1 MSAKASGRRA
11 RRQTQLAARRERK
24 RLSSQPQWV
33 VALLLLVF
41 LLSGAA
47 GLIHEVVWMRLL
59 AGVFGATSLAVST
72 VLAAFMG
79 GLALGSYW
87 IGRRMGQLSDRRR
100 IYALLEIGIG
110 VFALLVPFLL
120 DLVEPLYGWLWRELE
135 LGFTVMSVFR
145 FVLVGGLLLVPTA
158 MMGATFPALADYF
171 VGLEGKRLGPQ
182 LLYTVNLAGALLG
195 VAAAGFVL
203 MPVVGLW
210 GAIAGGAILNIGVG
224 LAVLGLP
231 PLVQRQEPEAPLEDF
246 QPRPDMLLLA
256 AAFLSGVLSLAAQVA
271 WTRVLI
277 LVVGSTTYAFS
288 TVLVVYLLAL
298 AAGAA
303 WVTWRWAAVVRVES
317 HLAVIHVLMGLC
329 MLGAIYSV
337 NRLPF
342 WYLDL
347 FSKWQP
353 ESLTGVLALSTT
365 IVVGVLIP
373 PVLFAGMILPLV
385 MVGAVP
391 LQVRQAGM
399 SVGIIYAVNTVGG
412 ILGAVVGGFVL
423 IPLVGTQKT
432 LLGVAVAGVIM
443 GVVFAFKVRRR
454 RWILGGA
461 LTAALAMM
469 VGVILRPEWS
479 AKPLNTAVF
488 EMDRTRLRYGV
499 DTVTRPS
506 ARVLYHR
513 EGPTATVMLLEDVG
527 RRSLRING
535 RPNAS
540 DLPGD
545 MSTQVLLSQIPLLL
559 APRVDKVMVVGFGS
573 GVSTGSALQSP
584 AKEITAVEIEPA
596 VVEASY
602 FFSHVNHSPT
612 EDPRVRVY
620 QDDVRHILRASPDK
634 YDVIISG
641 PSHPWVTGVASLF
654 TEDFFKLARH
664 RLASD
669 GVFAHWLQAYQMAFD
684 SYQSVLG
691 AFHAAFPEVLVFRS
705 TRAPGDSIL
714 IGSMRPL
721 RLDLEELERRW
732 WYPATR
738 EECARADIWAPE
750 DLLSILYSDSESV
763 RAFIKG
769 AHTNTDN
776 NMYVEFRAPK
786 DMVLRPKGGIDEI
799 FSRLERGLTHPEN
812 VLTDPSS
819 LLENPERLRTLIAAL
834 ERRKRPTKRYLELLA
849 GL

>member
-11 RRQTQLAARRERK
+11 RRQAQLASRRERK
-24 RLSSQPQWV
+24 RLPSQPQWV
-33 VALLLLVF
+33 VSVLLLVF
-41 LLSGAA
+41 LLSGGA

-87 IGRRMGQLSDRRR
+87 IGRRMDQLGDRRR
-100 IYALLEIGIG
+100 IYAWLEIGIG

-135 LGFTVMSVFR
+135 LGFTVMSVVR
-145 FVLVGGLLLVPTA
+145 FVLVGGLLLIPTA

-171 VGLEGKRLGPQ
+171 VGLQGKRLGPQ

-203 MPVVGLW
+203 MPAVGLW
-210 GAIAGGAILNIGVG
+210 GAIVGGAILNIGVG
-224 LAVLGLP
+224 LAVLRLP
-231 PLVQRQEPEAPLEDF
+231 PLVQQDEPEAPLDL
-246 QPRPDMLLLA
+246 QPRPDKLLLV
-256 AAFLSGVLSLAAQVA
+256 AAFLSGALSFAAQVA
-271 WTRVLI
+271 WSRVLV

-288 TVLVVYLLAL
+288 TVLLVYLLAL
-298 AAGAA
+298 AVGAA
-303 WVTWRWAAVVRVES
+303 WVSWRWETVVRVES

-329 MLGAIYSV
+329 MLGAVYSV

-353 ESLTGVLALSTT
+353 ESLAGVLLLSTT
-365 IVVGVLIP
+365 VVVGVLIP

-391 LQVRQAGM
+391 LQVRQAGL
-399 SVGIIYAVNTVGG
+399 SVGIIYAVNTAGG

-423 IPLVGTQKT
+423 VPWVGTQKT
-432 LLGVAVAGVIM
+432 LLGVAVVGVMM

-454 RWILGGA
+454 KWILGGA

-469 VGVILRPEWS
+469 VGVTLGPEWN

-488 EMDRTRLRYGV
+488 EMDKTRLRYYGV
-499 DTVTRPS
+499 DSITRPS

-513 EGPTATVMLLEDVG
+513 EGPTATVMVLQDVG

-584 AKEITAVEIEPA
+584 AKEVTAVEIEPA
-596 VVEASY
+596 VVEASD
-602 FFSHVNHSPT
+602 FFAHVNHSPT

-620 QDDVRHILRASPDK
+620 QDDVRHILRASPDR

-654 TEDFFKLARH
+654 TEDFFKLARN

-684 SYQSVLG
+684 SYQSVLA

-714 IGSMRPL
+714 IGSLRPL

-732 WYPATR
+732 THAATR
-738 EECARADIWAPE
+738 EECARADMWAPE
-750 DLLSILYSDSESV
+750 DLLSILYSDPESV

-799 FSRLERGLTHPEN
+799 FSRLEQHLTSPEN

-819 LLENPERLRTLIAAL
+819 LLESPQRLRTLIAAL
-834 ERRKRPTKRYLELLA
+834 ERRKRPTRKYLELLA

>member
-231 PLVQRQEPEAPLEDF
+231 LLVQRQEPEAPLEDF

-337 NRLPF
+337 KRLPF

-353 ESLTGVLALSTT
+353 ESLTGSFSVEYNHRGGSLDPS
-365 IVVGVLIP
+365 
-373 PVLFAGMILPLV
+373 
-385 MVGAVP
+385 GAVRGNDP
-391 LQVRQAGM
+391 TSCHGRCRAPTGSSGGHVGRHHLRCEYGGRHTGCCCWWVRPDSIGGHAKDTAGSRGGRCNHGSGLCLQGPAAEVD
-399 SVGIIYAVNTVGG
+399 S
-412 ILGAVVGGFVL
+412 
-423 IPLVGTQKT
+423 
-432 LLGVAVAGVIM
+432 
-443 GVVFAFKVRRR
+443 RRR
-454 RWILGGA
+454 TNRGIGNDGGGD
-461 LTAALAMM
+461 LTTRMECQAS
-469 VGVILRPEWS
+469 EHC
-479 AKPLNTAVF
+479 
-488 EMDRTRLRYGV
+488 RLRDGQ
-499 DTVTRPS
+499 
-506 ARVLYHR
+506 
-513 EGPTATVMLLEDVG
+513 
-527 RRSLRING
+527 N
-535 RPNAS
+535 
-540 DLPGD
+540 
-545 MSTQVLLSQIPLLL
+545 
-559 APRVDKVMVVGFGS
+559 
-573 GVSTGSALQSP
+573 SP
-584 AKEITAVEIEPA
+584 P
-596 VVEASY
+596 
-602 FFSHVNHSPT
+602 
-612 EDPRVRVY
+612 
-620 QDDVRHILRASPDK
+620 
-634 YDVIISG
+634 
-641 PSHPWVTGVASLF
+641 
-654 TEDFFKLARH
+654 
-664 RLASD
+664 
-669 GVFAHWLQAYQMAFD
+669 
-684 SYQSVLG
+684 
-691 AFHAAFPEVLVFRS
+691 
-705 TRAPGDSIL
+705 
-714 IGSMRPL
+714 
-721 RLDLEELERRW
+721 
-732 WYPATR
+732 
-738 EECARADIWAPE
+738 IW
-750 DLLSILYSDSESV
+750 
-763 RAFIKG
+763 G
-769 AHTNTDN
+769 
-776 NMYVEFRAPK
+776 
-786 DMVLRPKGGIDEI
+786 
-799 FSRLERGLTHPEN
+799 
-812 VLTDPSS
+812 
-819 LLENPERLRTLIAAL
+819 
-834 ERRKRPTKRYLELLA
+834 
-849 GL
+849 